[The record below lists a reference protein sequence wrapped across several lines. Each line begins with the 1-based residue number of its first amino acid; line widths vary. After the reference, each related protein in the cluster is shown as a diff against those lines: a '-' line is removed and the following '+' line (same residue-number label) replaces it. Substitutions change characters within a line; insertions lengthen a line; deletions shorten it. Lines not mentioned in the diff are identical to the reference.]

1 MCDDFSD
8 DDGTDELLSAIS
20 FDVLPEV
27 KKDTNGKNSSPSP
40 KETQK
45 QDYVNV
51 PEEFPF
57 PFIPYNIQLGF
68 MKALYE
74 CLQLGKIGIFESPTG
89 TGKSLSVICG
99 SLKWLRDYKE
109 EQLKQL
115 ENLMNEEA
123 NTKELIETKSK
134 DAKELD
140 WITEFSEKTK
150 KEEELNKILEKKAL
164 FDADKRIKGKHK
176 TSKRKCHE
184 LESEFDKLIK
194 SSSEDIKDAFEAELR
209 EIHKLENSEENEDAE
224 IVLSEYISDNEA
236 DGEKNDSGREDDND
250 TSEEHI
256 MKIYYCS
263 RTHSQLSQF
272 IKEIKKSPYGDDVSV
287 TTLASRQNMCINENV
302 QRLKSLTLINDQC
315 LELQKSKKSS
325 STKEKQPKKQK
336 QASCPFYKVER
347 IEHYRDTIL
356 TEVRDIEQLVNLGK
370 QMKCCPYYGT
380 RFSIA
385 AAEIVAL
392 PYNTMLHR
400 STRES
405 CGIKLEGNIVIIDE
419 AHNLLET
426 INNIHSVEVF
436 GSQLCQAHSQLSQY
450 IQRYRNKLKAKNLMY
465 TNQILFLL
473 SRFVVYIGGCLDMPS
488 DSQHL
493 KKIESKIFTINDFLY
508 ETKLDN
514 INLFKILRYCQK
526 SQISKKLNGF
536 VEKYQPS
543 SVKYVPLSVKKP
555 EDSRSGISQFLE
567 QLSDKQNSCKNTPN
581 KVPEPVQN
589 TNEPPEMR
597 SPLMHIESFLKA
609 LTNADK
615 DGRIVLNRK
624 NLLSVSSIKF
634 LLLNP
639 AVEFKC
645 IVNEARAVVVAGGT
659 MQPLYH
665 PVSVTSDVHL
675 ESCCGCYIGR
685 FKLDWATSAF
695 LHILIKAF
703 LVQVLD
709 RCIIIKLG
717 HGISWHVIPD
727 NNLLTIALANGPSG
741 QEMDFTFKSRNNVQT
756 LNELGHVVVN
766 MCNVIPCGIV
776 CFFPSY
782 DFENHVYSHWTTSGV
797 LKRISAKKK
806 IFRETRKAGESDQV
820 LNSYAQC
827 IQKCKYSE
835 DAKITGAILFSVVGG
850 KMSEGIN
857 FSDDLG
863 RCVMLV
869 GMPYPNINSPEL
881 KEKMEYLNANYQCG
895 PDGKTAGQI
904 HYENLCMKAVN
915 QSIGRAIRHQ
925 NDYATVLL
933 LDRRY
938 QRPSVAAKLPGW
950 IQKDVKNKNF
960 GPAVAAISKFFASK
974 NETKIVQN

>member
-20 FDVLPEV
+20 FDILPEV
-27 KKDTNGKNSSPSP
+27 RKDANGKNSSPSP

-45 QDYVNV
+45 QDHVNV

-115 ENLMNEEA
+115 ESLMKEEA
-123 NTKELIETKSK
+123 NTNELIEAKSK

-164 FDADKRIKGKHK
+164 FDADKKIKGKHK

-184 LESEFDKLIK
+184 LESEFDNLIK

-209 EIHKLENSEENEDAE
+209 EIHKLENPEENEDAE
-224 IVLSEYISDNEA
+224 IVLSEYISDNEG
-236 DGEKNDSGREDDND
+236 DGEKNDSGGEDGND

-347 IEHYRDTIL
+347 IEHYRDRIL

-473 SRFVVYIGGCLDMPS
+473 SRFVVYIGGVLDTPS

-555 EDSRSGISQFLE
+555 ENSRSGISQFLE

-581 KVPEPVQN
+581 KVPEPVQI

-597 SPLMHIESFLKA
+597 SPLMHIESFLEA

-645 IVNEARAVVVAGGT
+645 IVDEARAVVIAGGT
-659 MQPLYH
+659 MQPVNEFKEQLFQ
-665 PVSVTSDVHL
+665 SVGVQPERIL
-675 ESCCGCYIGR
+675 EYSCG
-685 FKLDWATSAF
+685 
-695 LHILIKAF
+695 
-703 LVQVLD
+703 
-709 RCIIIKLG
+709 
-717 HGISWHVIPD
+717 HVIPD

-766 MCNVIPCGIV
+766 MCNVIPGGIV

-782 DFENHVYSHWTTSGV
+782 DFENHVSSHWTTSGV
-797 LKRISAKKK
+797 LQRISNKKK
-806 IFRETRKAGESDQV
+806 IFREARKAGESDKV

-827 IQKCKYSE
+827 IEKCKYSE
-835 DAKITGAILFSVVGG
+835 DTKITGAILFSVVGG
-850 KMSEGIN
+850 KLSEGIN

-881 KEKMEYLNANYQCG
+881 KEKMEYLNANYPSDPG
-895 PDGKTAGQI
+895 DKTAGQI

-938 QRPSVAAKLPGW
+938 QKPSVAAKLPGW

>member
-1 MCDDFSD
+1 
-8 DDGTDELLSAIS
+8 
-20 FDVLPEV
+20 
-27 KKDTNGKNSSPSP
+27 
-40 KETQK
+40 
-45 QDYVNV
+45 
-51 PEEFPF
+51 
-57 PFIPYNIQLGF
+57 
-68 MKALYE
+68 
-74 CLQLGKIGIFESPTG
+74 
-89 TGKSLSVICG
+89 
-99 SLKWLRDYKE
+99 
-109 EQLKQL
+109 
-115 ENLMNEEA
+115 
-123 NTKELIETKSK
+123 
-134 DAKELD
+134 
-140 WITEFSEKTK
+140 
-150 KEEELNKILEKKAL
+150 
-164 FDADKRIKGKHK
+164 
-176 TSKRKCHE
+176 
-184 LESEFDKLIK
+184 
-194 SSSEDIKDAFEAELR
+194 
-209 EIHKLENSEENEDAE
+209 
-224 IVLSEYISDNEA
+224 
-236 DGEKNDSGREDDND
+236 
-250 TSEEHI
+250 

-473 SRFVVYIGGCLDMPS
+473 SRFVVYIG
-488 DSQHL
+488 
-493 KKIESKIFTINDFLY
+493 ESKIFTINDFLY

-526 SQISKKLNGF
+526 SQISKKFFNFSFIMPMFLF
-536 VEKYQPS
+536 TKFFYQ
-543 SVKYVPLSVKKP
+543 
-555 EDSRSGISQFLE
+555 
-567 QLSDKQNSCKNTPN
+567 
-581 KVPEPVQN
+581 VPEPVQN

-659 MQPLYH
+659 MQP
-665 PVSVTSDVHL
+665 D
-675 ESCCGCYIGR
+675 G
-685 FKLDWATSAF
+685 
-695 LHILIKAF
+695 
-703 LVQVLD
+703 
-709 RCIIIKLG
+709 
-717 HGISWHVIPD
+717 HVIPD

-806 IFRETRKAGESDQV
+806 
-820 LNSYAQC
+820 
-827 IQKCKYSE
+827 KCKYSE

-960 GPAVAAISKFFASK
+960 GPAVAAISKVCLFPCVLGHP
-974 NETKIVQN
+974 IVLRTIED